1 MGFPKTSAQLGNPS
15 RKPES
20 QTRVANPSRTP
31 KSQTQA
37 ANLCGRTKTLRCVAG
52 PSTPSSK
59 RAAAP
64 NSTPSGQ
71 KGIERSRVFRYSSRP
86 SRDGPS
92 RTAHTRW
99 PRMEHQSGLAGA
111 PALEERPRARI
122 SVDDQFVRTVTSPR
136 TRSPC
141 WRSRRRVSPIPRLR
155 VGSTKFERK
164 EVSANSAFRNIR
176 SSRKIFGRIAQKNPF
191 SRVPPKGGFEIG

>member
-1 MGFPKTSAQLGNPS
+1 MAKRNIG
-15 RKPES
+15 R
-20 QTRVANPSRTP
+20 SRTALQIGP
-31 KSQTQA
+31 ELGQVVE
-37 ANLCGRTKTLRCVAG
+37 RTRPT
-52 PSTPSSK
+52 
-59 RAAAP
+59 
-64 NSTPSGQ
+64 
-71 KGIERSRVFRYSSRP
+71 RYLARP
-86 SRDGPS
+86 FIDGPS

-122 SVDDQFVRTVTSPR
+122 SVDDQFVRTLTSPR

-155 VGSTKFERK
+155 GGSTKFERK

-176 SSRKIFGRIAQKNPF
+176 SSRKILGRTRSEESLLASPSERRFRDWVTGVDSSHRGSAENVRNCGNAAEWP
-191 SRVPPKGGFEIG
+191 VV